1 MAESKARSINKSFNP
16 NGTVN
21 SNAVTPPPTAAEPNP
36 AVIQT
41 LAVYDSLGLLP
52 TTGLTVGN
60 QAYVSSSQRLYLS
73 NGSGWYN
80 VALINATPSL
90 SLSASGTIAL
100 ANDGTATVITMTATD
115 SDNADANLV
124 LTVESGGDFFK
135 MATLS
140 QDSSVFTITPRSE
153 DSAVSLGYDGTSTLT
168 FKASDGVSFASE
180 QNTFTL
186 AFTPDWTGT
195 VTQSV
200 LQSSDL
206 EAADNYGAAVAISA
220 DGTHAIG
227 AAPYEHATG
236 TNRGA
241 VYSFT
246 KSGSTWSQQAKII
259 ASDAGDNDN
268 FGEDVDISDD
278 GTYLV
283 VGATHDDDTA
293 NNSGAAYVFIR
304 DGASWSQQAKIKAT
318 SPILN
323 DNFGFS
329 VSISGDG
336 NYVAV
341 SHKNEGSGTSQ
352 DGAVEIFVRSGT
364 SWSFQQKIQP
374 SDIAASDFFGS
385 AQGQQHGG
393 VKLNED
399 GTYLIAGSSGDDTT
413 QSGAGAAY
421 IFTRSDTTWSQQAKI
436 VASDPTENKNFG
448 RVVSISN
455 DGVYAICGAYRDTTD
470 AGAAYVFVRSGSS
483 WSQQAKLVA
492 SDAATNAQ
500 FAYVVDINSAG
511 TIAAVAAWKR
521 VGAGSLTNAGAVYV
535 FSRDGSSW
543 TEDEIIV
550 SSTLAAFDTFGS
562 SVAITGDGNKVIVGA
577 PGDDDG
583 GDASGQVFIY
593 EV

>member
-16 NGTVN
+16 DGTVN

-115 SDNADANLV
+115 SDNADASLV

-195 VTQSV
+195 VTESV
-200 LQSSDL
+200 LESTDL
-206 EAADNYGAAVAISA
+206 EAADNYGSAVAISA

-259 ASDAGDNDN
+259 ASDAGDFDN
-268 FGEDVDISDD
+268 FGEEVDISDD

-304 DGASWSQQAKIKAT
+304 SGTSWSQQAKLKAT
-318 SPILN
+318 SPTLN
-323 DNFGFS
+323 DNLGFG

-341 SHKNEGSGTSQ
+341 SHLNAGSGTSQ
-352 DGAVEIFVRSGT
+352 DGAVEIFIRSGT
-364 SWSFQQKIQP
+364 SWSFQQKIQS
-374 SDIAASDFFGS
+374 SDIATGDFFG
-385 AQGQQHGG
+385 G
-393 VKLNED
+393 VGNQPGVIKLNED
-399 GTYLIAGSSGDDTT
+399 GTYLIVGAYGDDT
-413 QSGAGAAY
+413 SASAAGAAY

-436 VASDPTENKNFG
+436 VASDPTENKWFG
-448 RVVSISN
+448 RAVSISN
-455 DGVYAICGAYRDTTD
+455 DAAYAICGAYRDNTD
-470 AGAAYVFVRSGSS
+470 AGAAYVFVRSGTS

-492 SDAATNAQ
+492 SDAASYAQ
-500 FAYVVDINSAG
+500 LGYQVDLNSAG
-511 TIAAVAAWKR
+511 TIAAVSANKR
-521 VGAGSLTNAGAVYV
+521 TAAGSLANAGAVYV
-535 FSRDGSSW
+535 FSRDGTSW

-550 SSTLAAFDTFGS
+550 SSTIAAADIFGE
-562 SVAITGDGNKVIVGA
+562 SVAITGDGDKVIVGA
-577 PGDDDG
+577 YGDDDG
-583 GDASGQVFIY
+583 GSQAGQVFIY

>member
-206 EAADNYGAAVAISA
+206 EAADNYGAAVAMP
-220 DGTHAIG
+220 H
-227 AAPYEHATG
+227 
-236 TNRGA
+236 
-241 VYSFT
+241 
-246 KSGSTWSQQAKII
+246 
-259 ASDAGDNDN
+259 
-268 FGEDVDISDD
+268 
-278 GTYLV
+278 L
-283 VGATHDDDTA
+283 
-293 NNSGAAYVFIR
+293 
-304 DGASWSQQAKIKAT
+304 
-318 SPILN
+318 
-323 DNFGFS
+323 
-329 VSISGDG
+329 
-336 NYVAV
+336 
-341 SHKNEGSGTSQ
+341 
-352 DGAVEIFVRSGT
+352 
-364 SWSFQQKIQP
+364 
-374 SDIAASDFFGS
+374 
-385 AQGQQHGG
+385 
-393 VKLNED
+393 
-399 GTYLIAGSSGDDTT
+399 
-413 QSGAGAAY
+413 
-421 IFTRSDTTWSQQAKI
+421 
-436 VASDPTENKNFG
+436 
-448 RVVSISN
+448 
-455 DGVYAICGAYRDTTD
+455 
-470 AGAAYVFVRSGSS
+470 
-483 WSQQAKLVA
+483 
-492 SDAATNAQ
+492 
-500 FAYVVDINSAG
+500 
-511 TIAAVAAWKR
+511 
-521 VGAGSLTNAGAVYV
+521 
-535 FSRDGSSW
+535 
-543 TEDEIIV
+543 
-550 SSTLAAFDTFGS
+550 
-562 SVAITGDGNKVIVGA
+562 
-577 PGDDDG
+577 
-583 GDASGQVFIY
+583 
-593 EV
+593 